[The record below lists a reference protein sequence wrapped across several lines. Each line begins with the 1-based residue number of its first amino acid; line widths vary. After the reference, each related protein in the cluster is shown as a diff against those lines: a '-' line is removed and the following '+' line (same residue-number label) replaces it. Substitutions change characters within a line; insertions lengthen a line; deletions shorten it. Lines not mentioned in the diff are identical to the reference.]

1 MDEMENKKKRKI
13 IIKELCKDI
22 QLELKKI
29 GYDNVT
35 LNDTKQILLT
45 IINVFKINLIENKLL
60 QLYDFGKFEVKDYN
74 YRNHL
79 DGTTGVTKRISFSAY
94 KKFKDEV
101 KEKCK

>member
-1 MDEMENKKKRKI
+1 MYIRTQCALAVGVSE
-13 IIKELCKDI
+13 
-22 QLELKKI
+22 
-29 GYDNVT
+29 
-35 LNDTKQILLT
+35 
-45 IINVFKINLIENKLL
+45 
-60 QLYDFGKFEVKDYN
+60 LYDFGKFEVKDYN